1 MTKEPHHP
9 RPVPRPI
16 PLRNLLG
23 ELEPKTCKLHCA
35 VTDGKVEPI
44 NELATA
50 WDEWVGW
57 SRWRGA
63 RDHFNRDF
71 IFTMAR
77 VPKTP
82 SQWLFGGVFEVTGRS
97 PIANTR
103 SYDLELRDDIM
114 GEYIKR
120 LVIDFRPT
128 GRVTRRNFETD
139 LDQMSVAAIHDNPY
153 EGDAFPGHDLINHTF
168 RDLRTIVRQ
177 RRPDWRIAL
186 ESMKGVYV
194 IHDQLTGEP
203 YVGAAYAD
211 EGIWHRM
218 CTYAET
224 LHGNNVGL
232 KALVGAKG
240 EAYVL
245 DNLRFALLEHMTKR
259 TEDQRVIDRETY
271 WKQVLL
277 SRTLGNNRN

>member
-1 MTKEPHHP
+1 MKKLPHQQ
-9 RPVPRPI
+9 RPVSRAI

-23 ELEPKTCKLHCA
+23 DVDPTAYKLHCA
-35 VTDGKVEPI
+35 VHNGKVEPI
-44 NELATA
+44 DVLATD

-57 SRWRGA
+57 SQWRGA
-63 RDHFNRDF
+63 RDHFNRSF

-77 VPKTP
+77 VPKTA
-82 SQWLFGGVFEVTGRS
+82 SQWLFGGVFEVRGRA
-97 PIANTR
+97 PIANAR
-103 SYDLELRDDIM
+103 SYDLQLRDEIM

-128 GRVTRRNFETD
+128 GRIIRRNLETD
-139 LDQMSVAAIHDNPY
+139 LDQMTVAAIHDKPY

-177 RRPDWRIAL
+177 SRPDWRIAL

-211 EGIWHRM
+211 EGIWHRL
-218 CTYAET
+218 CAYAEN

-232 KALVGAKG
+232 KTLLAAKG
-240 EAYVL
+240 EEYAL
-245 DNLRFALLEHMTKR
+245 RNLRFALLEFWSKR

-277 SRTLGNNRN
+277 SRRLGNNRN

>member
-1 MTKEPHHP
+1 MEKEPHHQQP
-9 RPVPRPI
+9 ALNPI
-16 PLRNLLG
+16 PVRGLLG
-23 ELEPKTCKLHCA
+23 DLDPARCKLHCA
-35 VTDGKVEPI
+35 VWNKWQQPI
-44 NELATA
+44 DVLASD
-50 WDEWVGW
+50 WNEWVGW
-57 SRWRGA
+57 SRWRGE

-77 VPKTP
+77 DPKTLD
-82 SQWLFGGVFEVTGRS
+82 QWLFGGVFEVVRRN
-97 PIANTR
+97 PIANAR
-103 SYDLELRDDIM
+103 SYDLQLRDDLM

-120 LVIDFRPT
+120 LVVAFRPP
-128 GRVTRRNFETD
+128 GRVIRLNLDTY
-139 LDQMSVAAIHDNPY
+139 LDQMSVAAVHEKPY
-153 EGDAFPGHDLINHTF
+153 EGEAFPGHDLINHT
-168 RDLRTIVRQ
+168 LRELRIVVGQNRQ
-177 RRPDWRIAL
+177 DWRIAL

-211 EGIWHRM
+211 EGIWHRL
-218 CTYAET
+218 CAYAES

-232 KALVGAKG
+232 KALVENKGADY
-240 EAYVL
+240 AL
-245 DNLRFALLEHMTKR
+245 QNLRFALLEFWSNR

>member
-1 MTKEPHHP
+1 MEKEPHHR
-9 RPVPRPI
+9 RPALGPI
-16 PLRNLLG
+16 PVRGLLG
-23 ELEPKTCKLHCA
+23 ALDPALCKLHCA
-35 VTDGKVEPI
+35 VWNQRDHPI
-44 NELATA
+44 DVLASD

-77 VPKTP
+77 ERKTAD
-82 SQWLFGGVFEVTGRS
+82 QWLFGGVFEVVGRS
-97 PIANTR
+97 PIANAR

-120 LVIDFRPT
+120 LVIEFRPT
-128 GRVTRRNFETD
+128 GRGMRLNLETH
-139 LDQMSVAAIHDNPY
+139 LDQMTVAAIHERPY
-153 EGDAFPGHDLINHTF
+153 EGEAFPGHDLINHT
-168 RDLRTIVRQ
+168 LRELQFVVRQ
-177 RRPDWRIAL
+177 NRSDWRIAL

-194 IHDQLTGEP
+194 IHDQETGEP

-211 EGIWHRM
+211 EGIWHRL
-218 CTYAET
+218 CAYADT
-224 LHGNNVGL
+224 LHGNNIGL
-232 KALVGAKG
+232 KALVDTRG
-240 EAYVL
+240 EDYAL
-245 DNLRFALLEHMTKR
+245 QNLRFALLEFWSKR

>member
-1 MTKEPHHP
+1 MKKEPHHA
-9 RPVPRPI
+9 RPTSRPI

-23 ELEPKTCKLHCA
+23 DLDPNTCKLHCA
-35 VTDGKVEPI
+35 VSDGNVEPI
-44 NELATA
+44 NELATD

-63 RDHFNRDF
+63 RDHFNRVF

-77 VPKTP
+77 VPKT
-82 SQWLFGGVFEVTGRS
+82 SNHWLFGGVFEVTGRS
-97 PIANTR
+97 PIANAR
-103 SYDLELRDDIM
+103 SYDLKLRDDIM

-128 GRVTRRNFETD
+128 GRFTRRNMETD
-139 LDQMSVAAIHDNPY
+139 LDQMTVAAIHDKPY

-177 RRPDWRIAL
+177 SRPDWRIAL

-203 YVGAAYAD
+203 YGATRQRARGQRHHYRARS
-211 EGIWHRM
+211 ERTCSSRIPV
-218 CTYAET
+218 
-224 LHGNNVGL
+224 HG
-232 KALVGAKG
+232 
-240 EAYVL
+240 
-245 DNLRFALLEHMTKR
+245 
-259 TEDQRVIDRETY
+259 
-271 WKQVLL
+271 
-277 SRTLGNNRN
+277 